1 MDIDRLVELATK
13 AIIERL
19 NSGGAKVVAFGD
31 VPDGLIAGAEVK
43 AGKTCADIE
52 GCDFIVMSI
61 DSFYEF
67 HGGKPA
73 AKPAAAAVLDCRGG
87 KTVDLCGKR
96 LIHERDLRDCNT
108 ARGDVV
114 KVSKNAIIT
123 ALAHDYAK
131 GIGAKI
137 QKE

>member
-1 MDIDRLVELATK
+1 MVEQATLAIL
-13 AIIERL
+13 ARL
-19 NSGGAKVVAFGD
+19 NAAETKKIVAFGD
-31 VPDGLIAGAEVK
+31 IPDGIIAGGDVK

-52 GCDFIVMSI
+52 GCDFIVMSAE
-61 DSFYEF
+61 SFYAF

-73 AKPAAAAVLDCRGG
+73 EKAAVVPAAAPADCCGG
-87 KTVDLCGKR
+87 KTVDLTGKR
-96 LIHERDLRDCNT
+96 LIHERDLRDQNT

-114 KVSKNAIIT
+114 RVSKNAIIT